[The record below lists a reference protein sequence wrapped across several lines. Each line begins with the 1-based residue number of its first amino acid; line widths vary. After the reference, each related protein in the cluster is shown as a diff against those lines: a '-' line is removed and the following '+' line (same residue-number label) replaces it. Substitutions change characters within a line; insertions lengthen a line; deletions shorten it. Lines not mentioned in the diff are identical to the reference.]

1 MALPEGS
8 LNLQQVVRDLEK
20 RVSELEK
27 RPDAFVG
34 PFGSTVTSTPSSVIT
49 VTSTPSTYTVTQE
62 ASDAVPVESTAALGA
77 HE

>member
-20 RVSELEK
+20 RVSELENSK
-27 RPDAFVG
+27 SFLL
-34 PFGSTVTSTPSSVIT
+34 
-49 VTSTPSTYTVTQE
+49 TYGDTLADRISKLEPQPEVKP
-62 ASDAVPVESTAALGA
+62 DAVPVESTAELGA